1 MSGHTILHF
10 MWGYQPHYRAS
21 VEEKAKSVLRK
32 LDENL
37 YPEVIL
43 AGVLADGETGN
54 YPACVEPEQDWWVES
69 EAFDEVVRISESLR
83 PGYPE
88 SRLMHSHPIV
98 QARHEEMLVRK
109 SIRDAI
115 LQVIDGHPAR
125 PPGRTFFASLP
136 ESVNGYF
143 VTAVMSVATALRSVL
158 PLSSRMTTVEY
169 KVNLLKPVPD
179 GVITAHGSVIR
190 LGKTI
195 AVGSTEIRNEKEEP
209 VAFGSAT
216 YYILN
221 IRAPE
226 DSPGIMVGMKSRKG
240 ALRKKR

>member
-1 MSGHTILHF
+1 MKVF
-10 MWGYQPHYRAS
+10 D
-21 VEEKAKSVLRK
+21 EELVKERVNGFPFVKMMGMRLLSCAGGKSVMRCR
-32 LDENL
+32 
-37 YPEVIL
+37 VRRIL
-43 AGVLADGETGN
+43 KNSGGTLHGGVMGA
-54 YPACVEPEQDWWVES
+54 
-69 EAFDEVVRISESLR
+69 
-83 PGYPE
+83 
-88 SRLMHSHPIV
+88 
-98 QARHEEMLVRK
+98 LV
-109 SIRDAI
+109 D
-115 LQVIDGHPAR
+115 
-125 PPGRTFFASLP
+125 
-136 ESVNGYF
+136 
-143 VTAVMSVATALRSVL
+143 MSVATALRSVL

-226 DSPGIMVGMKSRKG
+226 DSPGIMVGTKGGKG
-240 ALRKKR
+240 APRKKG